1 MDINNSSK
9 FEKGDRFLQNPIN
22 YFSDEILFQ
31 IGESYSKLVFYSYGK
46 KINKDNL
53 IEQDKDNK
61 ILNIEIQIPNHA
73 LKALS
78 TFHCLIQLKD
88 TAFKSLEDSITSPQ
102 LMLMKLKYYQKYN
115 CNILIPILILILIM

>member
-1 MDINNSSK
+1 MDISNSSK

-78 TFHCLIQLKD
+78 TLSLLLIEFKD
-88 TAFKSLEDSITSPQ
+88 TALKSLEDRITSPTVDA
-102 LMLMKLKYYQKYN
+102 
-115 CNILIPILILILIM
+115 